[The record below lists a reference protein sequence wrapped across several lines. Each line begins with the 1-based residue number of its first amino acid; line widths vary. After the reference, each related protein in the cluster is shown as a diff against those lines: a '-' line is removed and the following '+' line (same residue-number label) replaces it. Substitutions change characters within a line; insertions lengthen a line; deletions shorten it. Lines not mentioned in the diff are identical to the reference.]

1 MVEITQAAPEHSSV
15 EEEAIAFRGAVP
27 RHGIYSKVPD
37 SDFIQRYRDDK
48 PYSIINFWKL
58 RFQIR
63 KGGVRNPVGNVLVG
77 CWSSRYNPELYLK
90 GQHRF

>member
-1 MVEITQAAPEHSSV
+1 VLRKRLSPFVVLCQDMVST
-15 EEEAIAFRGAVP
+15 P
-27 RHGIYSKVPD
+27 RSHLD

-58 RFQIR
+58 CFQIR
-63 KGGVRNPVGNVLVG
+63 KGGVRNPVRNVLVG